1 MRDVLA
7 ELQAKGV
14 RADIIDKITEAFE
27 LLAARREHERQRQK
41 KRRQVSRD
49 TTRSL
54 MKSTKPSR
62 DSHVT
67 PSRDTPKTPRGKRPM
82 PADWHP
88 IIAEKDRGEFLRFTD
103 YCTAHAKRYANWD
116 AAWRNW
122 KSSPYRKPNGGAQN
136 GRRQGSLLDVTDR
149 IEEYLEQAGIADDYI
164 PETGQQT
171 RGVDIDERP
180 ARLQRLSK
188 G

>member
-14 RADIIDKITEAFE
+14 RADIIEKIVDTFEA
-27 LLAARREHERQRQK
+27 LAARRERDRQRL
-41 KRRQVSRD
+41 KRYRNVTRPKISKNNKPVTLHETLQLCDAPKPARTKRAL
-49 TTRSL
+49 TT
-54 MKSTKPSR
+54 
-62 DSHVT
+62 
-67 PSRDTPKTPRGKRPM
+67 M

-88 IIAEKDRGEFLRFTD
+88 IIAEKDRGEFVRFTD